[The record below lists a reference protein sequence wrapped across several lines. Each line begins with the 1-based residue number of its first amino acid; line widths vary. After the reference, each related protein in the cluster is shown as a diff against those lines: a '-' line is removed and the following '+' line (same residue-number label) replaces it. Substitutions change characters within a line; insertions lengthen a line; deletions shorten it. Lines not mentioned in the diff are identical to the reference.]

1 MKKIICATDYSSNSV
16 SALKYAYALSKKI
29 NAELIILNIIEYPT
43 VWNSDVPK
51 PKFSDFESGA
61 RKAYQ
66 KLLNEFCTTHLGT
79 NFNSQ
84 NVTLDVKSGEDV
96 ENEIL
101 NYANNTQ
108 ALLLVLG
115 VKGMSPIK
123 ELFLGSTT
131 KMLISKSKIPVIA
144 VPDGS
149 KLEKFES
156 LVYATTL
163 ADEDVIAIKK
173 ICDLFDSIITK
184 IEVIHVSEKED
195 KISISKI
202 EAFRKSLNAQF
213 SSSNMELKIIYNNDV
228 FETLKNYLKDQ
239 EVSILGMLEREKRVA
254 WKNLFHRDLVKRLE
268 TSVNIPLISISQES
282 V

>member
-1 MKKIICATDYSSNSV
+1 MKKIICATDYSNNSV
-16 SALKYAYALSKKI
+16 PALKYAYALSKKI

-61 RKAYQ
+61 HKAYQ
-66 KLLNEFCTTHLGT
+66 KLLNEFCTTHLGA

-84 NVTLDVKSGEDV
+84 NVTLDVKNGEDV

-101 NYANNTQ
+101 NYAKNSQ

-144 VPDGS
+144 VPEGS

-163 ADEDVIAIKK
+163 ADEDIIAIKK

-184 IEVIHVSEKED
+184 IEVLHVSEKED
-195 KISISKI
+195 NSSVSKI
-202 EAFRKSLNAQF
+202 EAFRKNLKAQF
-213 SSSNMELKIIYNNDV
+213 STSNIELKIIYNNDV
-228 FETLKNYLKDQ
+228 FGTLKNYLKDQ
-239 EVSILGMLEREKRVA
+239 EVDILGMLEREKRVV

-268 TSVNIPLISISQES
+268 TSTNIPLISIRQES

>member
-1 MKKIICATDYSSNSV
+1 MKKIICATDYSNNSV
-16 SALKYAYALSKKI
+16 PALKYAYALSKKI

-61 RKAYQ
+61 HKAYQ
-66 KLLNEFCTTHLGT
+66 KLLNEFCTTHLGA

-84 NVTLDVKSGEDV
+84 KVTLDVKNGEDV
-96 ENEIL
+96 ENGIL
-101 NYANNTQ
+101 NYANTAQ

-115 VKGMSPIK
+115 VKGMSPLK

-144 VPDGS
+144 VPEGS
-149 KLEKFES
+149 KLEEFES

-163 ADEDVIAIKK
+163 ADEDIIAIKK
-173 ICDLFDSIITK
+173 ICHLFDSIITK
-184 IEVIHVSEKED
+184 IEVLHVSEKED
-195 KISISKI
+195 NSSVSKI
-202 EAFRKSLNAQF
+202 EAFRKNLKAQF
-213 SSSNMELKIIYNNDV
+213 SSSNIELKIIYNNDV
-228 FETLKNYLKDQ
+228 FGTLKNYLKDQ
-239 EVSILGMLEREKRVA
+239 EVDILGMLEREKRVV
-254 WKNLFHRDLVKRLE
+254 WKNLFHRDLVTRLE
-268 TSVNIPLISISQES
+268 TSTNIPLISIRQES

>member
-1 MKKIICATDYSSNSV
+1 MKKIICATDYSNNSV
-16 SALKYAYALSKKI
+16 PALKYAYALSKKI

-61 RKAYQ
+61 HKAYQ
-66 KLLNEFCTTHLGT
+66 KLLNEFCTTHLGA

-84 NVTLDVKSGEDV
+84 NVTLDVKNGEDV

-101 NYANNTQ
+101 NYAKNSQ

-144 VPDGS
+144 VPEGS

-163 ADEDVIAIKK
+163 ADEDIIAIKK

-184 IEVIHVSEKED
+184 IEVLHVSEKED
-195 KISISKI
+195 NSSVSKI
-202 EAFRKSLNAQF
+202 EAFRKNLKAQF
-213 SSSNMELKIIYNNDV
+213 SSSNIELKIIYNNDV
-228 FETLKNYLKDQ
+228 FGTLKNYLKDQ
-239 EVSILGMLEREKRVA
+239 EVDILGMLEREKRVV
-254 WKNLFHRDLVKRLE
+254 WKNLFHRDLVTRLE
-268 TSVNIPLISISQES
+268 TSTNIPLISIRQ
-282 V
+282 